1 MFHYPKM
8 SKFNEPIV
16 HAVSPLERHIDKN
29 FEGYMAIFPSTL
41 THSVNPFYSTDEF
54 RISISGNVSVVL
66 GPGVNTK

>member
-1 MFHYPKM
+1 MPT
-8 SKFNEPIV
+8 V

-29 FEGYMAIFPSTL
+29 FEGYMVVFPSL
-41 THSVNPFYSTDEF
+41 LGHSVNPFYSTDEF